1 MKSDQIEIKE
11 SEDSFLSPI
20 LNKSLKEIMAA
31 VSAANGS
38 LFLFDSENKE
48 LVLESFYNSLDLPGI
63 RGQKI
68 RIGEGVSGRVADIR
82 APVLVKDID
91 SDGRFSRNGFTH
103 YKTKSFISIPLFI
116 SDKLIGL
123 INLADK
129 AFSDYFSEEDLRI
142 AVTIAKYSCQEIEL
156 LKNYSSLK
164 AEKDQLHVQKVRL
177 EKYASV
183 GKLAAGVVHE
193 VNNPLDGIV
202 RYTNMLLS
210 QMEENSAAREYLLE
224 IKKGLHRIGGI
235 TKSLV
240 EFSYQVN
247 SEAPQRKNHVDLGLL
262 IDECLDYCCARLNG
276 KLKIKRH
283 YPQELPRI
291 MDLGVSNVFRNLIKN
306 AVDAMPE
313 GGLLEIAIEDKD
325 SFLKVSFKD
334 SGTGI
339 SEELRE
345 QIFEPFFTTKS
356 IYQGSGLGLA
366 ICREIIDRYGGRIDL
381 VSEVGKGSTF
391 TVSFPEKWILNV

>member
-1 MKSDQIEIKE
+1 MPTLKKQTASGVKWLVGSSFLQKVIQTGATIVLARILGPSQFGIFALAFVAIDALGLFKSMGFDSALIQRKDNIERAANTAFFVIPVLGVVLYLLLSVSAPWIGKFFNNQEVIGVIRALGIIFIISCLGRVPAALLEKNMKFKKVSIIEIGTAVV
-11 SEDSFLSPI
+11 F
-20 LNKSLKEIMAA
+20 A
-31 VSAANGS
+31 VSAITFA
-38 LFLFDSENKE
+38 
-48 LVLESFYNSLDLPGI
+48 
-63 RGQKI
+63 
-68 RIGEGVSGRVADIR
+68 
-82 APVLVKDID
+82 
-91 SDGRFSRNGFTH
+91 
-103 YKTKSFISIPLFI
+103 
-116 SDKLIGL
+116 
-123 INLADK
+123 
-129 AFSDYFSEEDLRI
+129 
-142 AVTIAKYSCQEIEL
+142 L
-156 LKNYSSLK
+156 LKFGIQSL
-164 AEKDQLHVQKVRL
+164 V
-177 EKYASV
+177 YAYILKTLYQNILMFICS
-183 GKLAAGVVHE
+183 KWKPKFE
-193 VNNPLDGIV
+193 FDPI
-202 RYTNMLLS
+202 MLLS

-224 IKKGLHRIGGI
+224 IQKGLHRIGGI

>member
-1 MKSDQIEIKE
+1 MKSGQIEIKE
-11 SEDSFLSPI
+11 SGDNVFCTL
-20 LNKSLKEIMAA
+20 LNKCLKEIMNAVGAA
-31 VSAANGS
+31 SGS
-38 LFLFDSENKE
+38 LFLFDSENEE
-48 LVLESFYNSLDLPGI
+48 LVLESFYNSIDLPGI

-91 SDGRFSRNGFTH
+91 NDNRFSRNGFTH

-116 SDKLIGL
+116 SERLIGL

-129 AFSDYFSEEDLRI
+129 TSSDYFSEEDLKI
-142 AVTIAKYSCQEIEL
+142 AVTITKYSCQEIEL
-156 LKNYSSLK
+156 LNNYSSLK
-164 AEKDQLHVQKVRL
+164 AEKDQLHLQKVRL

-193 VNNPLDGIV
+193 INNPLDGIV

-210 QMEENSAAREYLLE
+210 QMEENSAAREYLLD

-247 SEAPQRKNHVDLGLL
+247 SAVPQRKNYVGVGLL

-276 KLKIKRH
+276 KLKIKRD

-291 MDLGVSNVFRNLIKN
+291 LDLGVSNIFRNLIKN
-306 AVDAMPE
+306 AVDVMPE
-313 GGLLEIAIEDKD
+313 GGLLEIAIENKD
-325 SFLKVSFKD
+325 SFLRISFKD
-334 SGTGI
+334 SGPGI
-339 SEELRE
+339 SEDLRG

-366 ICREIIDRYGGRIDL
+366 ICKEIIDRYEGKIEL
-381 VSEVGKGSTF
+381 VSDVGKGSTF
-391 TVSFPEKWILNV
+391 TVYFPEKWIINV